1 MLVPAQ
7 VMLAAGYIVA
17 DVVLELLPS
26 QLDAAGQGIEGF
38 SAQAWD
44 LGQARICLQVQH
56 GPGSVMNESPA
67 ETVTVQASSDVK

>member
-1 MLVPAQ
+1 MYYLLLVRAQ

-26 QLDAAGQGIEGF
+26 QLDAAGQGIEGV

-44 LGQARICLQVQH
+44 LGQARIGRKVQH
-56 GPGSVMNESPA
+56 GPGR
-67 ETVTVQASSDVK
+67 